1 MRVTE
6 VGHAVNN
13 TRLSSE
19 QRRGQDRQRGI
30 FRAANLDRT
39 GKRITA
45 VDEDLIHTWQKG
57 TVSRRYNRSSNKCR
71 GNFFPPGPKEGSR
84 FGRVLFPA
92 PAFQQAGAA
101 MALDQSTRVPAHHP
115 AYRRTMKLLDRAILR
130 AKECAGPASICKED
144 SRRQDR
150 KFLRHSPR
158 DDFSET
164 GRDHSGLVWLHSL
177 ARARA
182 HHLKHQRRESAPQE
196 IPQRD

>member
-71 GNFFPPGPKEGSR
+71 GNFFPSGPKEAPGPD
-84 FGRVLFPA
+84 RVLFPE
-92 PAFQQAGAA
+92 PACHPVGAA
-101 MALDQSTRVPAHHP
+101 LGLDQ
-115 AYRRTMKLLDRAILR
+115 
-130 AKECAGPASICKED
+130 
-144 SRRQDR
+144 
-150 KFLRHSPR
+150 
-158 DDFSET
+158 
-164 GRDHSGLVWLHSL
+164 
-177 ARARA
+177 
-182 HHLKHQRRESAPQE
+182 
-196 IPQRD
+196 